1 MTRGHECSDRGHHAG
16 LSQQPRSGRACRE
29 QGPGREAG
37 RTWGRET
44 WSRRHRQDFGFDP
57 EVSEQLRRRQT

>member
-1 MTRGHECSDRGHHAG
+1 MTEAAMWARRAEPAA
-16 LSQQPRSGRACRE
+16 SQWEGRE